1 MRLARWACP
10 AFFDLLPLTPTW
22 SPRAYL
28 GARGAQSAQPPCQS
42 QPSQGGDASR
52 PKGGWLGFWVSC
64 WVLWGEGQAPI
75 QWDSETLRCSTVSH
89 CVMTC
94 VCAVCVCVCV
104 CVRAR
109 ARVCAYARPCGSTR
123 YELLPQT
130 CPCLFPARIWGDG
143 YTWQAWGAEQSG
155 QLSLGTLSCP
165 LLPTMPGHARLPGQG
180 WGVVERGSH
189 HSPVASLSVTVC
201 LCACVCVSVC
211 ALWTVTVRGSCDR
224 RHAETVRS
232 TDSGARLPGFR
243 S

>member
-94 VCAVCVCVCV
+94 VCVPCVCVCV
-104 CVRAR
+104 CARAR
-109 ARVCAYARPCGSTR
+109 ACVLMHGPVVALGMSYCPRRAPACSLPGSGEMAIPGRPGVQSRVG
-123 YELLPQT
+123 
-130 CPCLFPARIWGDG
+130 
-143 YTWQAWGAEQSG
+143 
-155 QLSLGTLSCP
+155 SCP
-165 LLPTMPGHARLPGQG
+165 LGLLAAHSFPQCLAMPGCPGRGGG
-180 WGVVERGSH
+180 W
-189 HSPVASLSVTVC
+189 
-201 LCACVCVSVC
+201 
-211 ALWTVTVRGSCDR
+211 
-224 RHAETVRS
+224 
-232 TDSGARLPGFR
+232 
-243 S
+243 